1 MKKKLK
7 SLDAGCDAILDEFLK
22 KGTEK
27 AHWIVLDEMVA
38 DIQKLN
44 KALVSGQ
51 KIYTSKQVNAIKHV
65 IDNALEKRTEIKNLN
80 LSRSARSAKE
90 SILLTSTR
98 VQVLLATMKFS
109 SCHTADEAVG
119 EIKKINKVIVDSIKE
134 YADVYEIDIAGEIK
148 KVEADLD
155 VIKSLNLLISVFRR
169 AIDTLLFSLSIS
181 LEAKREEANEL
192 NAIENT
198 LTEGVTKNDIKPKF
212 HQMIANLTKSLVHKM
227 QKNIA
232 AQQKEIDDLK
242 TSKAELEKLLTI
254 DELTEISSRRSYEER
269 FDLEIKRMKRNKSP
283 LYLLISD
290 IDDFKR
296 INDIYGHKTGDAILK
311 AVAQALKSSIRGI
324 DFIARWGGEEFVVLC
339 PETNE
344 KGAVNVAEKLRKTVE
359 THEFT
364 ANYKVSGEENVVKK
378 ERIHITISVGVV
390 EVEDG
395 EDVGTAFNKADKA
408 MYEAKEKGKN
418 KVVFC

>member
-1 MKKKLK
+1 
-7 SLDAGCDAILDEFLK
+7 
-22 KGTEK
+22 
-27 AHWIVLDEMVA
+27 
-38 DIQKLN
+38 
-44 KALVSGQ
+44 
-51 KIYTSKQVNAIKHV
+51 
-65 IDNALEKRTEIKNLN
+65 
-80 LSRSARSAKE
+80 
-90 SILLTSTR
+90 
-98 VQVLLATMKFS
+98 
-109 SCHTADEAVG
+109 
-119 EIKKINKVIVDSIKE
+119 
-134 YADVYEIDIAGEIK
+134 
-148 KVEADLD
+148 
-155 VIKSLNLLISVFRR
+155 
-169 AIDTLLFSLSIS
+169 
-181 LEAKREEANEL
+181 
-192 NAIENT
+192 
-198 LTEGVTKNDIKPKF
+198 
-212 HQMIANLTKSLVHKM
+212 MIANLTKSLVHKM

-296 INDIYGHKTGDAILK
+296 INAIYGHKTGDAILK
-311 AVAQALKSSIRGI
+311 AVAHALKSSIRGI

-390 EVEDG
+390 EVEEG

>member
-390 EVEDG
+390 EVEEG

>member
-27 AHWIVLDEMVA
+27 AQWMALEEMVA

-44 KALVSGQ
+44 KAQVSGQ

-390 EVEDG
+390 EVEEG

>member
-1 MKKKLK
+1 
-7 SLDAGCDAILDEFLK
+7 
-22 KGTEK
+22 
-27 AHWIVLDEMVA
+27 
-38 DIQKLN
+38 
-44 KALVSGQ
+44 
-51 KIYTSKQVNAIKHV
+51 
-65 IDNALEKRTEIKNLN
+65 
-80 LSRSARSAKE
+80 
-90 SILLTSTR
+90 
-98 VQVLLATMKFS
+98 
-109 SCHTADEAVG
+109 
-119 EIKKINKVIVDSIKE
+119 
-134 YADVYEIDIAGEIK
+134 
-148 KVEADLD
+148 VEADLD

-181 LEAKREEANEL
+181 LEAKRGEANDL

-390 EVEDG
+390 EVEEG

>member
-390 EVEDG
+390 EVEEG
-395 EDVGTAFNKADKA
+395 EDIGTAFNKADKA
-408 MYEAKEKGKN
+408 MYQAKGKGKN

>member
-27 AHWIVLDEMVA
+27 AQWMALEEMVA

-44 KALVSGQ
+44 KAQVSGQ

-80 LSRSARSAKE
+80 LTRKARSAKE

-390 EVEDG
+390 EVEEG

>member
-27 AHWIVLDEMVA
+27 AQWMALEEMVA

-44 KALVSGQ
+44 KAQVSGQ

-80 LSRSARSAKE
+80 LTRSAKSAKE
-90 SILLTSTR
+90 SILLASTR
-98 VQVLLATMKFS
+98 VQVLLAIMKFS
-109 SCHTADEAVG
+109 SCHTADEPVG

-134 YADVYEIDIAGEIK
+134 YADVYKIDIAGEIK
-148 KVEADLD
+148 KAEADLD
-155 VIKSLNLLISVFRR
+155 VIKSLNLLMSVFRR
-169 AIDTLLFSLSIS
+169 AIDALLFSLSIS
-181 LEAKREEANEL
+181 LEAKRGEANDL

-198 LTEGVTKNDIKPKF
+198 LTEGVTKNEIKPKF
-212 HQMIANLTKSLVHKM
+212 FHMIANLTKSLVHKM
-227 QKNIA
+227 QKNIT

-290 IDDFKR
+290 VDDFKK
-296 INDIYGHKTGDAILK
+296 INDKYGHKTGDAILK

-364 ANYKVSGEENVVKK
+364 ANYKVSGEENVIKK

-390 EVEDG
+390 EVEEG
-395 EDVGTAFNKADKA
+395 EDIGTAFNKADKA
-408 MYEAKEKGKN
+408 MYQAKGKGKN

>member
-181 LEAKREEANEL
+181 LEAKRGEANDL

-290 IDDFKR
+290 VDDFKK
-296 INDIYGHKTGDAILK
+296 INDMYGHKTGDAILK

-390 EVEDG
+390 EVEEG

>member
-27 AHWIVLDEMVA
+27 AQWMALEEMVA

-390 EVEDG
+390 EVEEG

>member
-181 LEAKREEANEL
+181 LEAKRGEANDL

-390 EVEDG
+390 EVEEG